1 MQEIREG
8 LRQPCRSPSW
18 GAWIEMVSSS
28 LTALVYLVAPPRGER
43 GLKFDMLKARQMGVK
58 VAPPRGERGLK

>member
-1 MQEIREG
+1 MAYGSLVAPPRGERG
-8 LRQPCRSPSW
+8 LKYVGWRMERRHTGRRSPSW

-43 GLKFDMLKARQMGVK
+43 GLK
-58 VAPPRGERGLK
+58 